1 MARTSVF
8 TFLPKDDIV
17 GKTLAALALLFLIPG
32 LAWGEAPLTLVYTGN
47 SFGHRDPC
55 PSCGNSAIGGL
66 ARRSTVFKEL
76 RMNPENAPRTVFLAG
91 GSELYSDDLLR
102 AEKGNLKALV
112 AGYEYLGYDLGAYTP
127 EEAQWLASNAAA
139 PPPGWIAFGEK
150 PQTRVL
156 EKGGA
161 RIGVVLF
168 PVAPAENR
176 EISPRTLRSIRDAAN
191 ELRDTVDLLVG
202 LCPWG
207 IEREEAFLSDGAA
220 VFDIVFGSGSGR
232 GVQTKLFFNG
242 ATLLVHPYPKGE
254 VINVVTIKRFPDR
267 KSRWRWHFNDNV
279 ASDIMVLRKD
289 VASDMEMYGILNP

>member
-1 MARTSVF
+1 MARSSVF

-76 RMNPENAPRTVFLAG
+76 RADPGNASRTVFLAG
-91 GSELYSDDLLR
+91 GSEFFSDDLLR
-102 AEKGNLKALV
+102 AEKGNLKSLV

-127 EEAQWLASNAAA
+127 EEAQWLASDAAA
-139 PPPGWIAFGEK
+139 PPRGWIAFGQA
-150 PQTRVL
+150 PQTRIL
-156 EKGGA
+156 EKDGA

-168 PVAPAENR
+168 PAAPADAK
-176 EISPRTLRSIRDAAN
+176 EISRPSRQALEAAAQG
-191 ELRDTVDLLVG
+191 LRDSVNLVVG
-202 LCPWG
+202 ICPWG
-207 IEREEAFLSDGAA
+207 LEMEEAFLSSGKA
-220 VFDIVFGSGSGR
+220 VFDIVFGSGPGR
-232 GVQTKLFFNG
+232 GAQTKLFFND

-254 VINVVTIKRFPDR
+254 VVNVVTVRSLPER
-267 KSRWRWHFNDNV
+267 KSGWRWRLGDNV
-279 ASDIMVLRKD
+279 ASDITVLRKD
-289 VASDMEMYGILNP
+289 VASDMDMYGILNP